1 MFQIF
6 RQKIFIVKWSS
17 CNSFRYIDVTFSF
30 WKMPQ
35 VKLCNFHALYLGIV
49 YFFFLPQNTMF
60 LLGFLGSFQGIPAWG
75 PEVLEDDE
83 DSCLSAGNV
92 TGTLGPRSWEVIDEK
107 VYMDVKWVYEVN
119 EVWTYY
125 HLVHYIY
132 TYIYIHISY
141 PMLSYYPTLYHF
153 LTLHPHWHQSIS
165 RYRWLKS
172 KHPGVKLVKLVGF
185 RSSRNGF
192 HLMASAPHRISLHW
206 SFPATWEF
214 QCFGGMLWTLHG

>member
-17 CNSFRYIDVTFSF
+17 CNSFRYIDVTFSL

-35 VKLCNFHALYLGIV
+35 VKLCNFHENCTWVL
-49 YFFFLPQNTMF
+49 FTSFFLPQNTMF

-75 PEVLEDDE
+75 PEVLEAFSDE

-125 HLVHYIY
+125 HLVQYIY
-132 TYIYIHISY
+132 TYTYTSVI
-141 PMLSYYPTLYHF
+141 
-153 LTLHPHWHQSIS
+153 
-165 RYRWLKS
+165 
-172 KHPGVKLVKLVGF
+172 
-185 RSSRNGF
+185 
-192 HLMASAPHRISLHW
+192 
-206 SFPATWEF
+206 
-214 QCFGGMLWTLHG
+214 QCFPIIQCCTIS

>member
-30 WKMPQ
+30 WKMPPEQ
-35 VKLCNFHALYLGIV
+35 TVQFSWKLYLGIV
-49 YFFFLPQNTMF
+49 YFFFFATEHHVSSGFFGILP
-60 LLGFLGSFQGIPAWG
+60 SGIPAWG

-132 TYIYIHISY
+132 TYTYTSVI
-141 PMLSYYPTLYHF
+141 
-153 LTLHPHWHQSIS
+153 
-165 RYRWLKS
+165 
-172 KHPGVKLVKLVGF
+172 
-185 RSSRNGF
+185 
-192 HLMASAPHRISLHW
+192 
-206 SFPATWEF
+206 
-214 QCFGGMLWTLHG
+214 QCFPIIQCCTIS

>member
-30 WKMPQ
+30 WKMPPEQ
-35 VKLCNFHALYLGIV
+35 TVQFSCIV
-49 YFFFLPQNTMF
+49 PGCCLLLFFCHRTPCFFWVFWDP
-60 LLGFLGSFQGIPAWG
+60 SFQGIPAWG

-125 HLVHYIY
+125 HNLVHYIY
-132 TYIYIHISY
+132 TYTYTSVI
-141 PMLSYYPTLYHF
+141 
-153 LTLHPHWHQSIS
+153 
-165 RYRWLKS
+165 
-172 KHPGVKLVKLVGF
+172 
-185 RSSRNGF
+185 
-192 HLMASAPHRISLHW
+192 
-206 SFPATWEF
+206 
-214 QCFGGMLWTLHG
+214 QCFPIIQCCTIS